1 MLERMKQNWKLF
13 IKGEGS
19 ARERVAAYRKELRR
33 MSKET
38 REKAVRGATE
48 LIKASKEIKA
58 EDSPKKRTTP
68 TTRRQRTLAS
78 KKKTTRKKKAT
89 RG

>member
-1 MLERMKQNWKLF
+1 MLERIRQNWKLF
-13 IKGEGS
+13 VKGEGS

-33 MSKET
+33 MSKEN

-58 EDSPKKRTTP
+58 EDNLRKPTTP
-68 TTRRQRTLAS
+68 TARRQRTLAS
-78 KKKTTRKKKAT
+78 KKKTARKKKVT
-89 RG
+89 